1 MLATAVVV
9 SSYSS
14 WILRHDTT
22 ETINEVP
29 NHLEKVSLRHFP
41 KLPASKKLVIDS
53 KSIIG
58 KDLYCLDG
66 QNWLD
71 DSIIRA
77 YLGLLQR
84 ERTLLQKNENFILPC
99 FLMQKWTR
107 RDYLSWLYPNVKFSS
122 YAFILMPICSN
133 NHWILLVA
141 SVSKKTV
148 LVLDPL
154 GHHHPD
160 IEHKWS

>member
-1 MLATAVVV
+1 MATAVVV